1 MQFMVKKLF
10 LQSNKKN
17 NMPEAEDKTPEIE
30 QDGKSTKKVIFED
43 LLGDESAEFIENNR
57 SVIKIA
63 TIVLAVAVLSWFSYS
78 ILYKTYVVE
87 PKNEKSLAA
96 IWRQEAAA
104 FDKGDWNSLINGDS
118 LMTFKS
124 LTKVIDDYS
133 GYDGGK
139 LAVYDLGIAY
149 LNTGDYDKAIETL
162 SEVDF
167 DDELIATITLGG
179 IGDAYLQKGDLS
191 NAGSYYEQAYRRK
204 NNELTSPLYMMKLA
218 FTKEMNEN
226 YGEAQKLYQELVEKY
241 PTSPLSITAEKYL
254 ESLKLGSPVYKPV
267 YQEE

>member
-1 MQFMVKKLF
+1 M
-10 LQSNKKN
+10 
-17 NMPEAEDKTPEIE
+17 
-30 QDGKSTKKVIFED
+30 
-43 LLGDESAEFIENNR
+43 
-57 SVIKIA
+57 
-63 TIVLAVAVLSWFSYS
+63 
-78 ILYKTYVVE
+78 
-87 PKNEKSLAA
+87 
-96 IWRQEAAA
+96 
-104 FDKGDWNSLINGDS
+104 
-118 LMTFKS
+118 
-124 LTKVIDDYS
+124 
-133 GYDGGK
+133 
-139 LAVYDLGIAY
+139 
-149 LNTGDYDKAIETL
+149 

-226 YGEAQKLYQELVEKY
+226 YVEAQKLYQELVEKY